1 MTLLDYELGTESA
14 ATLAQ
19 KIVELLFE
27 RDFDGDEEKWDIASA
42 VASVVEENV
51 CYDVSKEATWNHRD
65 DIYSVATAKARI
77 RLQGDN
83 EIRVEGYSYYV
94 AG

>member
-1 MTLLDYELGTESA
+1 MLLDYELGTESA
-14 ATLAQ
+14 ATLSQ

-27 RDFDGDEEKWDIASA
+27 RDFDGDEEKWDIENAI
-42 VASVVEENV
+42 ASVVEENV
-51 CYDVSKEATWNHRD
+51 CYDVSKEATWNNK

-77 RLQGDN
+77 RLLQGGN